1 MSLHINSYEGNKFWN
16 RVDAVRDREKSLKQV
31 VEEAGLNY
39 EVVKVQRSLNRMPR
53 AEEVVRLSTAL
64 KTPTEWL
71 VLGATTN
78 PLDDLRVGHTTE
90 NARMLTIIENLVN
103 TPEATLSSIER
114 SLGIVVN
121 KAAQA

>member
-1 MSLHINSYEGNKFWN
+1 MLNSNEGSKFWN

-53 AEEVVRLSTAL
+53 AEEVCRLSVAL

-71 VLGATTN
+71 VLGVTSN
-78 PLDDLRVGHTTE
+78 PLDDLRIGHTAE
-90 NARMLTIIENLVN
+90 NARVLSIVQQLTKAPVYTIF
-103 TPEATLSSIER
+103 SIETLLNR
-114 SLGIVVN
+114 GKDNL
-121 KAAQA
+121 AQA

>member
-1 MSLHINSYEGNKFWN
+1 MLYDNESKRFWD

-53 AEEVVRLSTAL
+53 AEEVCRLSSAL

-71 VLGATTN
+71 VLGVTSN
-78 PLDDLRVGHTTE
+78 PLDDMRIGRTDEQERILSILESLV
-90 NARMLTIIENLVN
+90 NAPETVLNSIENILDIDPQTSV
-103 TPEATLSSIER
+103 TA
-114 SLGIVVN
+114 
-121 KAAQA
+121 